1 MAAPGVAVPGSVV
14 AIGSQAS
21 PAGPQGI
28 QGPAIVNAFVTK
40 SAAYTLTSADS
51 GKYVICSGGSWTL
64 TLPAPASGL
73 VFQVRND
80 MGISG
85 TIGTITLS
93 PTGGTVDGLASIAL
107 LPQQE
112 CTVLTDGTNWRTFG
126 LRREVILG
134 TQDITSATASVTIL
148 LPAGYRL
155 FLLDL
160 TGLAGSVDN
169 QNMQMLLSS
178 DGGSTFYSTANYY
191 FEYFINSALTTLAAS
206 GGGLTYGYLGTIGTY
221 QNGSIQLKIYPG
233 SSTQRATW
241 QCQSDN
247 WASAGSFL
255 QQALVGGSFNAA
267 TVIMNALKIL
277 PASGV
282 INNMFLTVKGIV

>member
-51 GKYVICSGGSWTL
+51 GKYFICSGGSWTL
-64 TLPAPASGL
+64 TLPAPAAGL

-93 PTGGTVDGLASIAL
+93 PTGGTIDGLASIAL
-107 LPQQE
+107 LPGQE
-112 CTVLTDGTNWRTFG
+112 CTVITDGTNWRTFG
-126 LRREVILG
+126 KQRMVILG
-134 TQDITSATASVTIL
+134 TQDTIAASNNIVVL

-155 FLLDL
+155 FILDFTNLIGSAEAAL
-160 TGLAGSVDN
+160 TGVFSA
-169 QNMQMLLSS
+169 
-178 DGGSTFYSTANYY
+178 DGGSTYLTTNYYYEYLFNNAATTAAAGQLVAGASMSMGSMSTA
-191 FEYFINSALTTLAAS
+191 
-206 GGGLTYGYLGTIGTY
+206 LGAQT
-221 QNGSIQLKIYPG
+221 QLKIYPG
-233 SSTQRATW
+233 SSTSRPSW
-241 QCQSDN
+241 QLQNAYYST
-247 WASAGSFL
+247 AGSLITEFIMGGFL
-255 QQALVGGSFNAA
+255 ASNQLV
-267 TVIMNALKIL
+267 NALKYSA
-277 PASGV
+277 ASGT
-282 INNMFLTVKGIV
+282 INNSFLTVKGVV